1 MKISRVVLI
10 LSFVSLLADV
20 ASELLYP
27 VMPVYL
33 KSIGYS
39 FIAIGLLEGIA
50 NVVAGIAK
58 GYFGKLSD
66 KRGERSVFVKTGY
79 GFSALGKGLLL
90 ISSSLPIIYLSRL
103 TDRLGKG
110 IRTAPRDAILASEST
125 DETRA
130 AVFGFHRA
138 MDTTGAVIGPVIGLV
153 WLYFYPGN
161 YKGMFMIA
169 VFPAVASWLLTLI
182 VKDKSIKEKPV
193 VSLEKKGGFFSH
205 FGYWN
210 NAKLEY
216 KSLVGTL
223 LFFAL
228 VNSPDVF
235 LLLTIKAAGFS
246 DQAMI
251 VAYVFYNLIYA
262 LLSYPVG
269 KLADKIGRMK
279 VLIVGV
285 LLFVVTYI
293 GMAYASSLISFLIL
307 FMIYAMSMACTESV
321 VKAII
326 SGFIPDNERGTA
338 IGFYSSTSS
347 IAALIAGAWTG
358 WIFGAYGIKA
368 AFLVTAAGALISMIV
383 LIVKMNDVKQNKIK
397 L

>member
-10 LSFVSLLADV
+10 LSFVSLLADI

-39 FIAIGLLEGIA
+39 FIAIGLLEGLA
-50 NVVAGIAK
+50 NLVAGIAK

-79 GFSALGKGLLL
+79 GFSAIGKGLLL
-90 ISSSLPIIYLSRL
+90 FSSALPIIYLSRL

-110 IRTAPRDAILASEST
+110 IRTAPRDAILAAEST
-125 DETRA
+125 EETRA

-138 MDTTGAVIGPVIGLV
+138 MDTTGAVIGPLIGLA
-153 WLYFYPGN
+153 WLYFHPGN

-169 VFPAVASWLLTLI
+169 FFPAVASWLLTLI
-182 VKDKSIKEKPV
+182 VNDNSIKERL
-193 VSLEKKGGFFSH
+193 SASSEKKGGFFSH
-205 FGYWN
+205 FGYWK
-210 NAKLEY
+210 NAKQEY

-223 LFFAL
+223 IFFAL

-251 VAYVFYNLIYA
+251 GAYVFYNLIYA
-262 LLSYPVG
+262 LLSYPLG
-269 KLADKIGRMK
+269 KLADKIGKMK
-279 VLIVGV
+279 VLIVGIF
-285 LLFVVTYI
+285 LFVITYC
-293 GMAYASSLISFLIL
+293 GMAYASSLVAFIIL
-307 FMIYAMSMACTESV
+307 FVVYAISMACTESV

-326 SGFIPDNERGTA
+326 SGFIPDKERGTA
-338 IGFYSSTSS
+338 IGFYSSTNS

-358 WIFGAYGIKA
+358 WMFGAYGIRA

-383 LIVKMNDVKQNKIK
+383 LILKANSIQQKGVK

>member
-10 LSFVSLLADV
+10 LSFVSLLADI

-27 VMPVYL
+27 IMPIYL

-39 FIAIGLLEGIA
+39 FVAIGLLEGLA
-50 NVVAGIAK
+50 NVVAGVAK

-79 GFSALGKGLLL
+79 GFSVIGKGLLL
-90 ISSSLPIIYLSRL
+90 ISSTLPIIYISRL

-110 IRTAPRDAILASEST
+110 IRTAPRDAILAVEST
-125 DETRA
+125 EETRA

-138 MDTTGAVIGPVIGLV
+138 MDTTGAVIGPLIGLF
-153 WLYFYPGN
+153 WLNYYPGD
-161 YKGMFMIA
+161 YKGMFLIA
-169 VFPAVASWLLTLI
+169 VLPALGSWLLTLL
-182 VKDKSIKEKPV
+182 VKDSSLQLKPIPTD
-193 VSLEKKGGFFSH
+193 SKKGGFFSH
-205 FGYWN
+205 FGYWKI
-210 NAKLEY
+210 ATVEY

-223 LFFAL
+223 ILFAL

-251 VAYVFYNLIYA
+251 GSYIFYNLIYA
-262 LLSYPVG
+262 LLSYPIG
-269 KLADKIGRMK
+269 KLADNIGRQK
-279 VLIVGV
+279 VLIVGI
-285 LLFVVTYI
+285 LLFFITYF
-293 GMAYASSLISFLIL
+293 GMAYATSLIAFVVL
-307 FMIYAMSMACTESV
+307 FMVYAISMACTESV

-326 SGFIPDNERGTA
+326 AGLIPSKESGTA
-338 IGFYSSTSS
+338 LGFYASTTS
-347 IAALIAGAWTG
+347 IAALLAGAWTG
-358 WIFGAYGIKA
+358 WMFEEYGIKA
-368 AFLVTAAGALISMIV
+368 AFLVTAIGAFIAMTI
-383 LIVKMNDVKQNKIK
+383 LIVKTKNFSKKDI